1 MTKEFFL
8 KATAYLLLVLAY
20 NIIFISISHCA
31 TCSWVEGFDWCAGA
45 CDRTPNTC
53 GICTYNGTYADQA
66 AAIAAIGGD
75 TSGYLLQDR
84 SSLGYP
90 GLSTYHKY
98 VSGDY
103 YRVYGFFNGD
113 CDPLGQDSDG
123 DGLPDECDFYP
134 EDSSAYSIKLVS
146 YQTDANTSTGAH
158 VREVYKTDRG
168 DYFSLGAD
176 YEDGK
181 VDRYVENVSAWK
193 DPSDVC
199 GSYSNPGM
207 GTPEDK
213 EKKFNNPTPPNETPD
228 GDAPSD
234 TDPTLKPG
242 QGSDGTETG
251 DRALR
256 HILDNTGNTAT
267 NTKRIGEYMRDLNRA
282 IQNMN
287 RNTVNAEQRAQK
299 EADKK
304 AEQEA
309 EAQKAHTDF
318 QNFDVEDAIGDQLDP
333 TITEGEEGDYI
344 NHGPLAEE
352 TWVIELIESNP
363 VAIFFSES
371 GFEFQNSSCTAS
383 LDLGYLG
390 QHSINLCP
398 LEHGFIAFGNL
409 LVAFTTL
416 LGMIHLITGRGF

>member
-1 MTKEFFL
+1 MKKILCFLIGFTLPFIFYQWAYATECDSSSTSTVDIDFYVSIYGGIPHVIVGYYSTKEEAAAANVA
-8 KATAYLLLVLAY
+8 AT
-20 NIIFISISHCA
+20 
-31 TCSWVEGFDWCAGA
+31 GGAGA
-45 CDRTPNTC
+45 YYGSVTD
-53 GICTYNGTYADQA
+53 GIYCSTKAGSVYFAIVVAPANCVAINIDADN
-66 AAIAAIGGD
+66 D
-75 TSGYLLQDR
+75 
-84 SSLGYP
+84 
-90 GLSTYHKY
+90 GLS
-98 VSGDY
+98 D
-103 YRVYGFFNGD
+103 D
-113 CDPLGQDSDG
+113 
-123 DGLPDECDFYP
+123 CDFYP
-134 EDSSAYSIKLVS
+134 DDPSSYSVLLVT
-146 YQTDANTSTGAH
+146 YQTTDNTSDGAH
-158 VREVYKTDRG
+158 AREVYLTDRG

-176 YEDGK
+176 YDGSLS
-181 VDRYVENVSAWK
+181 DHYVKNISSWK
-193 DPSDVC
+193 DPSDIC
-199 GSYSNPGM
+199 GTLPPSGSGPQDDETGLQNPGV
-207 GTPEDK
+207 T
-213 EKKFNNPTPPNETPD
+213 NNPPD
-228 GDAPSD
+228 GDAAPD

-242 QGSDGTETG
+242 KQSDGTETG
-251 DRALR
+251 DGALR
-256 HILDNTGNTAT
+256 DILDNTGNTAS
-267 NTKRIGEYMRDLNRA
+267 NTKRIGEYMRSLNAA

-287 RNTVNAEQRAQK
+287 RNAIVANQRAEQ
-299 EADKK
+299 EAAEK

-333 TITEGEEGDYI
+333 TITEGEEGDYV

>member
-1 MTKEFFL
+1 MSRRFYYASMAL
-8 KATAYLLLVLAY
+8 LISLLLNFVML
-20 NIIFISISHCA
+20 
-31 TCSWVEGFDWCAGA
+31 GFAHAQCPGQTWEELCQVWADL
-45 CDRTPNTC
+45 DRTWNLIGRYGTRAEAVAALPS
-53 GICTYNGTYADQA
+53 TYQSDAAVYVVENGQCYGARRLATGSNPYQVVIYSDVYVNIDSDQ
-66 AAIAAIGGD
+66 D
-75 TSGYLLQDR
+75 
-84 SSLGYP
+84 
-90 GLSTYHKY
+90 GLS
-98 VSGDY
+98 D
-103 YRVYGFFNGD
+103 D
-113 CDPLGQDSDG
+113 CDAY
-123 DGLPDECDFYP
+123 PDDP
-134 EDSSAYSIKLVS
+134 SSYSLKLIS
-146 YQTDANTSTGAH
+146 YQTSDNTSDGTH
-158 VREVYKTDRG
+158 TREVYVTDRG
-168 DYFSLGAD
+168 DYFSLGSD
-176 YEDGK
+176 YDSSAT
-181 VDRYVENVSAWK
+181 DHYVENISSWR
-193 DPSDVC
+193 DPSDIC
-199 GSYSNPGM
+199 GTLPMSSSGPQDDETGLKNPGL
-207 GTPEDK
+207 TNDV
-213 EKKFNNPTPPNETPD
+213 PT

-234 TDPTLKPG
+234 TDPALKPG

-251 DRALR
+251 DGALR

-287 RNTVNAEQRAQK
+287 RNAVNAEQRAKQ

-333 TITEGEEGDYI
+333 TITEGEEGDYV